1 MTTEH
6 SIDALAV
13 KLERINILSD
23 ILFTLL
29 ETDPRAQVLAEIIM
43 ETSDPY

>member
-13 KLERINILSD
+13 KLERINVLSD
-23 ILFTLL
+23 ILYTLCSG
-29 ETDPRAQVLAEIIM
+29 DPRAQVLVEIIM
-43 ETSDPY
+43 ETSDPF